1 MDNILSPIQDALE
14 GQIDFHGQQIT
25 EIFSTALLV
34 VSGVVASLI
43 GYIFQDIH
51 LSLWAG
57 LAGTLLTALIIIPPW
72 PIYNKHP
79 EKWLVP
85 FSGRAGVTV
94 DGVKVA

>member
-1 MDNILSPIQDALE
+1 M
-14 GQIDFHGQQIT
+14 F
-25 EIFSTALLV
+25 FK
-34 VSGVVASLI
+34 VVASLV

-57 LAGTLLTALIIIPPW
+57 LAGTLLTALIVIPPW

-79 EKWLVP
+79 EKWLIP
-85 FSGRAGVTV
+85 FAGRAGVTV